1 MVRAIITDKNGDVYS
16 VVGSDMETL
25 MESIDCNYIADIYT
39 EHIRLKDLR
48 QGKEIFV
55 G

>member
-1 MVRAIITDKNGDVYS
+1 MVRAIVTDTNGDVFS
-16 VVGSDMETL
+16 VVANNMNTL
-25 MESIDCNYIADIYT
+25 MESIDYNYIADIQT
-39 EHIRLKDLR
+39 EPIRLKDLR